1 MERDFAVNL
10 WVVGQSVDT
19 ITRPGRDLLRIM
31 VRNSLFPNPPQ

>member
-19 ITRPGRDLLRIM
+19 ITRPGQDPSRFM
-31 VRNSLFPNPPQ
+31 MRNSLNPNPPQ